1 MRLKTRPAVPQVT
14 ITRTAPW
21 QHLAAD
27 PCHGPQRTQ
36 ESVGTRGNGSKV
48 ATAQTCSLLGGGGG
62 GTGNKSESLLS
73 FSLAKR
79 SRGGEALRR
88 ESNWELAPAARN
100 RSLMKAMGAA
110 CAAVGEAS
118 KRNLPTMGGGA
129 QR

>member
-1 MRLKTRPAVPQVT
+1 MFHEAEDTPCSASGYDNSDSS
-14 ITRTAPW
+14 
-21 QHLAAD
+21 LATSSCGSMSWSPKDAGISRN
-27 PCHGPQRTQ
+27 PRQWL
-36 ESVGTRGNGSKV
+36 ESSHSPDVL
-48 ATAQTCSLLGGGGG
+48 ALGGGG

-79 SRGGEALRR
+79 SRDGEALRR

-118 KRNLPTMGGGA
+118 KRNLPTMGGA